1 MATLRENI
9 AFALWNDT
17 NPEPLRQHMTL
28 DGQCELVTSIGDGW
42 TMRQDFALDWR
53 LNKNT
58 FLKLADVAIEAAH
71 SHEF

>member
-1 MATLRENI
+1 MPTTREII

-17 NPEPLRQHMTL
+17 NPEQLRPHMSL
-28 DGQCELVTSIGDGW
+28 DGQCELITRIGGGW
-42 TMRQDFALDWR
+42 TVTQDFALDWR
-53 LNKNT
+53 LNRDT